1 MDNKAKNTVV
11 SVLMVT
17 YAHEQFIAQAIESIV
32 IQETNFVFELVIG
45 EDYGPDKTREICLS
59 YQQKYP
65 DIIKLNFQD
74 KNVGPQQNFINTY
87 KCCKGK
93 YIALCEGD
101 DYWTDKHKL
110 QKQVDFLETNP
121 TYTMCAHASDILT
134 DGIFESMTLDKDTLT
149 IDDILAENWGI
160 MTASVMFRK
169 NAFNIPDWF
178 VKVKNG
184 DFALQLLMSDKG
196 KIGYLSDNMS
206 VYRRHIGGISS
217 RSLTP
222 FNQAAWVIYLLYE
235 FNRYSAGKYKKLI
248 NKRIQ
253 KTFNNQIGFAKEYNL
268 RRTIVKLRFYQLL
281 SPIAPFLIKNS
292 RI

>member
-1 MDNKAKNTVV
+1 MKECVV

-32 IQETNFVFELVIG
+32 MQETNFVFELVIG

-74 KNVGPQQNFINTY
+74 KNVGPQPNFINTY

-110 QKQVDFLETNP
+110 QKQVDFLEANP
-121 TYTMCAHASDILT
+121 DYTMCAHASDILT
-134 DGIFESMTLDKDTLT
+134 DGVFELMTLNKDTLT
-149 IDDILAENWGI
+149 INDILTENWGI

-235 FNRYSAGKYKKLI
+235 FDRYSAGRYKKLI

-253 KTFNNQIGFAKEYNL
+253 KIFNNQIGFAKGYNL
-268 RRTIVKLRFYQLL
+268 RRAIVKLRFYQLL